1 MSANRVVI
9 TGGAGDIGSGMAR
22 RLANDG
28 FLVTVIDSKDPGLA
42 GLASLFP
49 DAKNAITFRQGDVRN
64 RAEIDSILEE
74 FAANTTIVIANA
86 GIVKSAPFL
95 EITGEQWQDHLD
107 VNLTGVFNTLQS
119 ASRVFHKKNIKGH
132 IILTG
137 SWVGTVPWPEIAAY
151 SATKSAVG
159 MLAKSAAREL
169 SPFGIRVNVIAPG
182 IVRAGLAKHQLETE
196 PQYARRVAKVIPLG
210 DLQTVEQVADIA
222 SFLCSSGGNYLTGST
237 ITADG
242 GASLF
247 QFD

>member
-1 MSANRVVI
+1 
-9 TGGAGDIGSGMAR
+9 MAR
-22 RLANDG
+22 RLASDG
-28 FLVTVIDSKDPGLA
+28 FLVTVIDSKDPETAELE
-42 GLASLFP
+42 SLFP
-49 DAKNAITFRQGDVRN
+49 DSGPAVTFRKGDVRN
-64 RAEIDSILEE
+64 RSEIDSIMEE
-74 FAANTTIVIANA
+74 FAQDTTIVIANA

-95 EITGEQWQDHLD
+95 EITEEQWQDHLD
-107 VNLTGVFNTLQS
+107 INLTGVFNTLQS
-119 ASRVFHKKNIKGH
+119 AARIFHKNKTNGQ

-169 SPFGIRVNVIAPG
+169 SSFGIRVNVIAPG

-196 PQYARRVAKVIPLG
+196 PQYARRVEKVIPLG

-222 SFLCSSGGNYLTGST
+222 SFLCSNGGNYLTGST